1 MNTPTSTSSVPPS
14 SRNWTNREGV
24 EVAPAPH
31 VRTSTAELFQAV
43 QAPADAVSLQRMLD
57 SRKGEALTLTMA
69 LDVGAAIAERVG
81 AIHASGRLL
90 GAFDAS
96 RVVCTRDGRV
106 LLSKDAA
113 LALAPELR
121 RGDAPSTAADVYAVG
136 FLIYQ
141 LLTGKTPAQANAE
154 EEVSRLR
161 EVPPPSQFNAKVDG
175 ELDAVVLAA
184 LRVEPSER
192 PASVLALQ
200 AALDGI
206 SEELELAPEPEAIAA
221 LVVKLLA
228 QPMPEPR
235 PSPGAAVATSKLQT
249 AFSREAPL
257 FPGRAP
263 EPVKAEALTT
273 SPFQP
278 WLPPS
283 PPAPPPEP
291 VPAGRT
297 TRTDPLLSV
306 AAVVANTPMSREE
319 LSKTT
324 PVITAR
330 FEPAVAEVPL
340 KTTMPMRAPRTPRAV
355 TPPPLPSTSQA
366 LALAEAVQLVEA
378 PAPSVVVRP
387 SLEVPVAPHAHE
399 ESARKWLQN
408 PGEDSFIDAEY
419 ENSSAPE
426 PLMTPGLIAGVA
438 VAGVVMLMALVIALL
453 APSGAAPQVQEQPV
467 RTRSV
472 RPVVETAKP
481 AAAPVA
487 TKAVAAPVVKKK
499 ATVKTHPASRRM
511 SP

>member
-1 MNTPTSTSSVPPS
+1 M
-14 SRNWTNREGV
+14 
-24 EVAPAPH
+24 
-31 VRTSTAELFQAV
+31 RTSTAELFQAV

-69 LDVGAAIAERVG
+69 LDMGAAIAERVG

-90 GAFDAS
+90 GAFDAA

-113 LALAPELR
+113 LPLAPELR

-161 EVPPPSQFNAKVDG
+161 EVPPPSQFNPKVDG

-221 LVVKLLA
+221 MVVKLLA
-228 QPMPEPR
+228 EPKVAPVPEPR

-273 SPFQP
+273 SPFHP

-283 PPAPPPEP
+283 PPAPPPEM

-297 TRTDPLLSV
+297 TQTDPLLSV

-319 LSKTT
+319 LAKTT

-340 KTTMPMRAPRTPRAV
+340 KTTMPMRAPRPRAV

-366 LALAEAVQLVEA
+366 IALAEAVQLVET

-387 SLEVPVAPHAHE
+387 SVEVPAAPHAHE
-399 ESARKWLQN
+399 ESARKWLQS
-408 PGEDSFIDAEY
+408 PGEESFIDADY
-419 ENSSAPE
+419 EQSSTPE
-426 PLMTPGLIAGVA
+426 PLMTPGLIAGA
-438 VAGVVMLMALVIALL
+438 SVAGVVMLIALVIALL
-453 APSGAAPQVQEQPV
+453 APSGAAPQVQQVQEQPV
-467 RTRSV
+467 RTRAV
-472 RPVVETAKP
+472 RPVVEAAKP
-481 AAAPVA
+481 AAVPVV
-487 TKAVAAPVVKKK
+487 TKAVAAPAVKKK
-499 ATVKTHPASRRM
+499 APVKHAAPSRRM